1 MENEKLK
8 ELMQQRENTKAGL
21 RKATE
26 SLKDISPMAVLTG
39 QVNIDGFLA
48 QVESV
53 LHVNDVVITELVS
66 RELNR
71 SEAEHIGLLG
81 G

>member
-26 SLKDISPMAVLTG
+26 SLKDISPMAVITG

-71 SEAEHIGLLG
+71 SEAEHSGLLG